1 MSQTDES
8 KSIMIM
14 LISIYNLKKIFHV
27 QWIKPEQKNDANNLY
42 EKINK

>member
-14 LISIYNLKKIFHV
+14 LISIYNLKKYFMFNELN
-27 QWIKPEQKNDANNLY
+27 QSKKNDANNLY